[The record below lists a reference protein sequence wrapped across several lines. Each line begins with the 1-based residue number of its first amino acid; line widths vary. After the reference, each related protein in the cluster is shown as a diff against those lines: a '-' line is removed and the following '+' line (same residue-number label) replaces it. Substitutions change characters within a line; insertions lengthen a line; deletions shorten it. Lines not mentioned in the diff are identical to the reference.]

1 MANKIYQTLDD
12 KTIASADF
20 NAAYKNNLVT
30 ASSSV
35 EQRSGFWPGTYES
48 ARPYDAIPFNFKEV
62 IKLCRYSYLKSGI
75 VRNVIDLMTDFVCE
89 DLKFVHVDK
98 KVEAFFKV
106 WGQKVKI
113 YDVVNEFARH
123 SLIDANLVIKRFT
136 AKLNKSVED
145 QWTKASPDLKL
156 YKDKKQV
163 LNKEIPVRY
172 SFLNILSLSWEY
184 DDSAP
189 LKKKLVFKVNPTV
202 LTKVRDPNSSLF
214 QSLYRNAP
222 DVADTLKNKDT
233 YDVDMSKVYVSH
245 NKKDSWD
252 DWAPPFLYAILSDLT
267 FKNKLRQAELAALD
281 GVINVIRLWKLGDH
295 TEKILPAEGA
305 FDRLIEILQ
314 NNTGGGAV
322 DIIWDSMIDMKE
334 YYPPVKEILGSEK
347 YQQVDKDILIGLGI
361 PDVLLGGSGSNFSN
375 SFIQLKTIVERLKAI
390 RNQIMDWLNYEVS
403 LVCQAMDI
411 KVSPQISFGEMNLD
425 DEDTTKKLIIELLDR
440 GAVSLEAVLD
450 VYGQNF
456 LIEVERMKQEKQDGI
471 KIKSPLDQKDTAK
484 PNSSTPSTFN
494 GRPPGSKDT
503 QKRQRKN
510 IKIRTQASMIV
521 KGLDIIDAIDEN
533 IVPYYMEQINVS
545 NARKLTNQQKDEV
558 DKLRMIV
565 LSCIKPIDEINKEF
579 LLSKL
584 DRLDDADSTI
594 YASINQMIQNYIAEN
609 KQEPSVEQKK
619 RIQAI
624 AWATN
629 FTETEDEKSMC

>member
-12 KTIASADF
+12 KSIASIGSDDS
-20 NAAYKNNLVT
+20 YKNNVVV

-35 EQRSGFWPGTYES
+35 EQRAGFWPGTYES
-48 ARPYDAIPFNFKEV
+48 ARPYDSVPFNFKEV
-62 IKLCRYSYLKSGI
+62 IKLCRYAYLKSGI
-75 VRNVIDLMTDFVCE
+75 VRNVIDLMTDFTCE
-89 DLKFVHVDK
+89 DLKFIHTDK

-123 SLIDANLVIKRFT
+123 SLIDSNLVVKRFT
-136 AKLNKSVED
+136 AKLNKTVED
-145 QWTKASPDLKL
+145 QWIKAEPDLKL
-156 YKDKKQV
+156 YKEKKQ
-163 LNKEIPVRY
+163 LLAKEIPVRY
-172 SFLNILSLSWEY
+172 SFLNILSLNWEY
-184 DDSAP
+184 DDKSSI
-189 LKKKLVFKVNPTV
+189 KKKLVFKVNPTV
-202 LTKVRDPNSSLF
+202 LTKVRDPNSVLF

-222 DVADTLKNKDT
+222 DVADALKNKDS
-233 YDVDMSKVYVSH
+233 YDVDMSKVYVSY

-267 FKNKLRQAELAALD
+267 FKNKLRQAEMAALD

-295 TEKILPAEGA
+295 KEKILPAEGA
-305 FDRLIEILQ
+305 FDRLIDILQ

-334 YYPPVKEILGSEK
+334 YYPPIKDILGSEK
-347 YQQVDKDILIGLGI
+347 YTQVDKDILIGLGI

-375 SFIQLKTIVERLKAI
+375 SFIQLKTIVERLKAL
-390 RNQIMDWLNYEVS
+390 RNQIMDWLNHEIS
-403 LVCQAMDI
+403 LVCQGMDI
-411 KVSPQISFGEMNLD
+411 KVPPQISFGQMNLD
-425 DEDTTKKLIIELLDR
+425 DEDTTKKLIVELLDR

-456 LIEVERMKQEKQDGI
+456 LIEVERMKQEKDNGI
-471 KIKSPLDQKDTAK
+471 KLKSPLDQKDTK
-484 PNSSTPSTFN
+484 PTTNTPSGFN

-510 IKIRTQASMIV
+510 IKIRTKASMLV
-521 KGLDIIDAIDEN
+521 KGLDIIDAIDETV
-533 IVPYYMEQINVS
+533 VPYYMEQINVS

-565 LSCIKPIDEINKEF
+565 LSCIKPTDEVNKD
-579 LLSKL
+579 LLLQKMNSL
-584 DRLDDADSTI
+584 DQADSII
-594 YASINQMIQNYIAEN
+594 YANINQTIQDYIAEN

-629 FTETEDEKSMC
+629 FMETEDEKGMC